1 MPTSTI
7 GHNPLLFGR
16 DERSGIIAVEPAG
29 HFIRLFYRTGGRV
42 HFQDE
47 PFQPFILVNDPGV
60 VSGCRVPCSVRQLAG
75 DEFFRCQLLFDSWSE
90 CLTARD
96 FLAKKTGKSHASPE
110 ASYLFLPDISHQ
122 FMLASGATLFKGME
136 FSELRCLAL
145 DIETACAEGYGFSNP
160 ERPEDRIISIAL
172 KDSHGEEIVLRG
184 DRQTEPELLRALND
198 VIHRSDPDV
207 ITGHNIFRFDL
218 DYIGRRA
225 QMHGIRLDWGRNG
238 TPPHITPHA
247 RWSLA
252 EKTLEY
258 PRWDVYGRHII
269 DTYFLVQLYDI
280 SGRNL
285 ESHGLKAVARHFGV
299 AAEDRTYLAGD
310 DISAAFL
317 DDPEQLFRYNLDDV
331 RETLSLFRL
340 LGYPWFLQ
348 SRIFPYSFQNC
359 VIRGNATRINS
370 LFLREYLHRGHAI
383 PSRTSSGTPPFEGG
397 YTELSFSGVVGP
409 IVHCDVASLYPSLM
423 LAYSLAPA
431 KDSLGLFL
439 PMLADLRRFRL
450 TAKQLARDSG
460 EDSERNYFDA
470 LQQVFKVLIN
480 SFYGYLGAALHNF
493 SDPVAAAEVTR
504 LGRVTI
510 RNMIDLLLS
519 EGAQPVEVD
528 TDGIYFKPPDGCA
541 TEEAERELVQRISRK
556 FPEEIAVE
564 LDGRYRSM
572 FAYKTKNY
580 ALQDYD
586 GRIIIKGSGLRSRGL
601 EPYLREFMRD
611 VIELLLTGK
620 AREVERL
627 FDRYVIR
634 LRSSGLDVAWVAR
647 SETLNESPDSYLEK
661 LRTGK
666 RNRSAAFEIALASGR
681 AFRAGD
687 RVSFYVSGFGRDAT
701 AYEQCRQVAA
711 FDPAHPDINVLYYI
725 EKLRHVRKRFE
736 PFLPQEPTLF
746 DL

>member
-7 GHNPLLFGR
+7 EHNPLLFGR
-16 DERSGIIAVEPAG
+16 DERSGVIAVESAG
-29 HFIRLFYRTGGRV
+29 HFIRLFFRSAGRV
-42 HFQDE
+42 HFHDE
-47 PFQPFILVNDPGV
+47 PFQPFILVSDPGM
-60 VSGCRVPCSVRQLAG
+60 VSGCRVPCAVRQLAG
-75 DEFFRCQLLFDSWSE
+75 DDFFRCQLLFDSWND
-90 CLTARD
+90 CLAARD
-96 FLAKKTGKSHASPE
+96 FLAAKTGKSYSSPD
-110 ASYLFLPDISHQ
+110 APYLFLPDLSHQ
-122 FMLASGATLFKGME
+122 YMLASGTTLFKNLE

-160 ERPEDRIISIAL
+160 ERSEDRIISIAL
-172 KDSHGEEIVLRG
+172 KDSHGGEIVLRG
-184 DRQTEPELLRALND
+184 DRMTEPELLQALND
-198 VIHRSDPDV
+198 AIHRCDPDV

-225 QMHGIRLDWGRNG
+225 QRHGFRLNWGRNG
-238 TPPHITPHA
+238 SSPHITPHA
-247 RWSLA
+247 RWNLA

-269 DTYFLVQLYDI
+269 DTYFLVQLYDVA
-280 SGRNL
+280 GRNL

-299 AAEDRTYLAGD
+299 AAEERTYLEGA
-310 DISAAFL
+310 DISAAFRN
-317 DDPEQLFRYNLDDV
+317 DPERLFSYNLDDT

-348 SRIFPYSFQNC
+348 SRIFPYSFQNG

-383 PSRTSSGTPPFEGG
+383 PARTSGAPTFEGG
-397 YTELSFSGVVGP
+397 YTESPVQGVVGP

-423 LAYSLAPA
+423 LAYRLAPA

-439 PMLADLRRFRL
+439 PMLAELRRFRL
-450 TAKQLARDSG
+450 TAKQLSRDSV
-460 EDSERNYFDA
+460 EDSEHHYFDA

-480 SFYGYLGAALHNF
+480 SFYGYLGASRHNF
-493 SDPVAAAEVTR
+493 SDPAVAAEVTR

-510 RNMIDLLLS
+510 RNMIDLLAS
-519 EGAQPVEVD
+519 EGARTVEVD
-528 TDGIYFKPPDGCA
+528 TDGIYFTPPDGCA
-541 TEEAERELVQRISRK
+541 TEDAERALVGRISQK
-556 FPEEIAVE
+556 LPEGIEVE

-580 ALQDYD
+580 ALQEYA

-611 VIELLLTGK
+611 LIERLLTGK
-620 AREVERL
+620 AETVERL
-627 FDRYVIR
+627 FEQYVVR
-634 LRSSGLDVAWVAR
+634 LRARGLDVAWVAR
-647 SETLNESPDSYLEK
+647 SETLNESPESYSEK
-661 LRTGK
+661 LRLGK
-666 RNRSAAFEIALASGR
+666 RNHSAAFEIALASDKSY
-681 AFRAGD
+681 RAGD
-687 RVSFYVSGFGRDAT
+687 HVSYYVGGIARDAT
-701 AYEQCRQVAA
+701 AYEQCRPVAA
-711 FDPAHPDINVLYYI
+711 FDPVHPDINVRYYI
-725 EKLRHVRKRFE
+725 EKLRHVQKRFE